1 MKEVI
6 INVLN
11 NLAERRPLFWSE
23 ADFQF
28 EFAWELHTK
37 LDGKAK
43 IYLERR
49 FEIDMDSSD
58 NANEKS
64 NQSTTNK
71 SLNKLYVDIWVEYD
85 NKTYPIE
92 LKYTTKRCKIDD
104 PENRVETK
112 EQSARDAGCYRFLWD
127 IKRLEDIK
135 TCLLEKHK
143 TSLTKKVVKGYAIM
157 LTSDEGYYNHSGRS
171 TLFDDFRLIEGRKIP
186 PRTSDRKFKWT
197 LDKIAVEKRDSHW
210 TKHWPEFMLKGEYKL
225 EWQDYNSETSIRVVD
240 DNDNEI
246 TLKYL
251 LVEV

>member
-1 MKEVI
+1 MKDVINEV
-6 INVLN
+6 LE
-11 NLAERRPLFWSE
+11 NLAKRRPLFWSE

-64 NQSTTNK
+64 NQSTINK
-71 SLNKLYVDIWVEYD
+71 SLDKLYVDIWIEYE
-85 NKTYPIE
+85 KVTYPIE
-92 LKYTTKRCKIDD
+92 LKYTTKRCKVDD
-104 PENRVETK
+104 AKNQVKTK

-127 IKRLEDIK
+127 IKRLEEI
-135 TCLLEKHK
+135 K
-143 TSLTKKVVKGYAIM
+143 TSLSPKEVKGYAIM
-157 LTSDEGYYNHSGRS
+157 LTSDAGYYEERKPKQP
-171 TLFDDFRLIEGRKIP
+171 TLFDDFRLTHNRKIKKDTELKWNLSRIAEDKRADHWSRNWP
-186 PRTSDRKFKWT
+186 KFT
-197 LDKIAVEKRDSHW
+197 
-210 TKHWPEFMLKGEYKL
+210 LKGKYIL
-225 EWQDYNSETSIRVVD
+225 QWQDYKSEESKRVID
-240 DNDNEI
+240 DNNNEI

>member
-6 INVLN
+6 IDVLN
-11 NLAERRPLFWSE
+11 NLAKRRPLFWSE

-28 EFAWELHTK
+28 EFAWELHKK
-37 LDGKAK
+37 LGEEAK

-58 NANEKS
+58 TANEKS

-92 LKYTTKRCKIDD
+92 LKYTTKRCKIYDS
-104 PENRVETK
+104 ENPVETK

-127 IKRLEDIK
+127 IKRLEEI
-135 TCLLEKHK
+135 K
-143 TSLTKKVVKGYAIM
+143 TSLSPKEVKGYAIM
-157 LTSDEGYYNHSGRS
+157 LTSDAGYYEERKPKQP
-171 TLFDDFRLIEGRKIP
+171 TLFDDFRLTHNRKIKKDTELKWNLSRIAEDKRADHWSRNWP
-186 PRTSDRKFKWT
+186 KFT
-197 LDKIAVEKRDSHW
+197 
-210 TKHWPEFMLKGEYKL
+210 LKGEYIL
-225 EWQDYNSETSIRVVD
+225 QWQYFKPIQTKQVID
-240 DNDNEI
+240 DKDNI
-246 TLKYL
+246 VTLKYL

>member
-1 MKEVI
+1 MKDVINEV
-6 INVLN
+6 LE
-11 NLAERRPLFWSE
+11 NLAKRRPLFWSE

-92 LKYTTKRCKIDD
+92 LKYTTKRCKIYD
-104 PENRVETK
+104 PENPVETK
-112 EQSARDAGCYRFLWD
+112 EQSARDIGCYRFLWD
-127 IKRLEDIK
+127 IKRLEEI
-135 TCLLEKHK
+135 K
-143 TSLTKKVVKGYAIM
+143 TSLRNKEVKGYAIM
-157 LTSDEGYYNHSGRS
+157 LTSDAGYYNKSEQP
-171 TLFDDFRLIEGRKIP
+171 TLFDNFRLTEGRTIP
-186 PRTSDRKFKWT
+186 PDTSDREFKWI
-197 LDKIAVEKRDSHW
+197 LNKIAAEKIKSHW
-210 TKHWPEFMLKGEYKL
+210 TKHWPEFILKGKYKL

>member
-1 MKEVI
+1 MKDVINEV
-6 INVLN
+6 LE
-11 NLAERRPLFWSE
+11 NLAKRRPLFWSE

-92 LKYTTKRCKIDD
+92 LKYTTKRCKIYD
-104 PENRVETK
+104 PKNPVETK
-112 EQSARDAGCYRFLWD
+112 EQSARDIGCYRFLWD
-127 IKRLEDIK
+127 IKRLEEI
-135 TCLLEKHK
+135 K
-143 TSLTKKVVKGYAIM
+143 TSLSPKEVKGCAIM
-157 LTSDEGYYNHSGRS
+157 LTSDAGYYEERKPKQP
-171 TLFDDFRLIEGRKIP
+171 TLFDDFRLTHNRKIKKDTELKWNLSRIAEDKRADHWSRNWP
-186 PRTSDRKFKWT
+186 KFT
-197 LDKIAVEKRDSHW
+197 
-210 TKHWPEFMLKGEYKL
+210 LKGKYIL
-225 EWQDYNSETSIRVVD
+225 QWQDYKSEESKRVVD
-240 DNDNEI
+240 DNNNEI

>member
-1 MKEVI
+1 MKKVINEV
-6 INVLN
+6 LDK
-11 NLAERRPLFWSE
+11 LAKRRPLFWSE

-28 EFAWELHTK
+28 EFAWELHK
-37 LDGKAK
+37 MLDGKAK

-49 FEIDMDSSD
+49 FEIDNTSNNST
-58 NANEKS
+58 NEKS
-64 NQSTTNK
+64 NKSTTNR

-92 LKYTTKRCKIDD
+92 LKYTTKRCKIHDA
-104 PENRVETK
+104 ENPVETK

-135 TCLLEKHK
+135 TTLKEKE
-143 TSLTKKVVKGYAIM
+143 VKGYAIM
-157 LTSDEGYYNHSGRS
+157 LTSDAGYYNHSGQS
-171 TLFDDFRLIEGRKIP
+171 TLFDNFRLTEGRTIP
-186 PRTSDRKFKWT
+186 PRTSDRKFKWI
-197 LDKIAVEKRDSHW
+197 LNKITALKKESHW
-210 TKHWPEFMLKGEYKL
+210 TKNWPEFTLKGEYKL
-225 EWQDYNSETSIRVVD
+225 HWLEYKSEESKRVVD